1 MNWKGNNMRIMAAFV
16 ALISFVLMIMNWD
29 TALAIAWG
37 VAFSGWLPHTLGN
50 DTQETADGHRA

>member
-1 MNWKGNNMRIMAAFV
+1 MRIMAIFI

-50 DTQETADGHRA
+50 DTQETDHGHRA